1 MLIAALD
8 STAVTA
14 SAAVAEITDGK
25 LGTYSVFTVKN
36 KLTHSE
42 ILLPLLENA
51 LKQYGASIGDVDLF
65 AVSAGPGSF
74 TGVRIG
80 AATVKGLAFAENK
93 PCAAVSPLS
102 AMARNVGLGYV
113 CPVMDARR
121 DQFYTALF
129 KDGIRL
135 TEDDALSGEE
145 IAEKLKGLDRV
156 VICGDGRNRFLELY
170 GDRGNLF
177 PAPDTASDQNA
188 LAVALCGYDIF
199 AAGKA
204 VNPEA
209 LQPVYLRMPQAERER
224 LEKIK
229 NEEIKEKSEN

>member
-14 SAAVAEITDGK
+14 SAAIAEINDGK
-25 LGTYSVFTVKN
+25 LGTFALFTVKN

-51 LKQYGASIGDVDLF
+51 LTQYGAKIGDVDLF

-93 PCAAVSPLS
+93 PCVAVSPLE
-102 AMARNVGLGYV
+102 AMARTIGRGYA

-129 KDGIRL
+129 KDGVRI
-135 TEDDALSGEE
+135 TEDSALSADE
-145 IAEKLKGLDRV
+145 IKKFIADLPEV
-156 VICGDGRNRFLELY
+156 VICGDGRDKFLSYCE
-170 GDRGNLF
+170 GMSNLF
-177 PAPDTASDQNA
+177 PASDAMSDQNA
-188 LAVALCGYDIF
+188 LSVALCGFDLF
-199 AAGKA
+199 EKGSA
-204 VNPEA
+204 VSPES

-224 LEKIK
+224 LER
-229 NEEIKEKSEN
+229 EKSGD

>member
-14 SAAVAEITDGK
+14 SAAVCEITDGK
-25 LGTYSVFTVKN
+25 LGTFSLFTVKN

-51 LKQYGASIGDVDLF
+51 LKQYGADIKDIDLF

-80 AATVKGLAFAENK
+80 SATIKGLAFSENK
-93 PCAAVSPLS
+93 PCAGVSALE
-102 AMARNVGLGYV
+102 ALAKNVGRGYV

-129 KDGIRL
+129 YNGERL
-135 TEDDALSGEE
+135 WEDAALSAEE
-145 IAEKLKGLDRV
+145 IFEKLKDLPDV
-156 VICGDGRNRFLELY
+156 TICGDGRDKFILLCQNAN
-170 GDRGNLF
+170 NLF
-177 PAPDTASDQNA
+177 PASEAVCDQNA
-188 LAVALCGYDIF
+188 LSVAICGYDMF
-199 AAGKA
+199 AKGNA
-204 VNPEA
+204 VSPEA
-209 LQPVYLRMPQAERER
+209 LKPIYLRMPQAEREK
-224 LEKIK
+224 LER
-229 NEEIKEKSEN
+229 EKAAKGE

>member
-14 SAAVAEITDGK
+14 SAAVAEIIDGK
-25 LGTYSVFTVKN
+25 LGTFSLFTVKN

-51 LKQYGASIGDVDLF
+51 LKQYGATIKDIDLF

-80 AATVKGLAFAENK
+80 AATIKGLAFTENK
-93 PCAAVSPLS
+93 PCASVSALE
-102 AMARNVGLGYV
+102 ALARNVGRGYV

-129 KDGIRL
+129 KDGERI
-135 TEDDALSGEE
+135 TEDAALGVEE
-145 IAEKLKGLDRV
+145 IFKTLKELPEV
-156 VICGDGRNRFLELY
+156 TICGDGAHKFIELC
-170 GDRGNLF
+170 GNPDNLF
-177 PAPDTASDQNA
+177 PASGAGCDQNA
-188 LAVALCGYDIF
+188 LSVALCGYDIF
-199 AAGKA
+199 TNGNA
-204 VNPEA
+204 VSAKELKPI
-209 LQPVYLRMPQAERER
+209 YLRMPQAEREK
-224 LEKIK
+224 LER
-229 NEEIKEKSEN
+229 ERKEK

>member
-14 SAAVAEITDGK
+14 SAAIAEINDGK
-25 LGTYSVFTVKN
+25 LSTYGVFTVKN

-51 LKQYGASIGDVDLF
+51 LKQYGADIQDVDLF

-80 AATVKGLAFAENK
+80 AATVKGLAFAQKK
-93 PCAAVSPLS
+93 PCVGVSPLE
-102 AMARNVGLGYV
+102 AMAQNVGRGYV

-129 KDGIRL
+129 KDGKRI
-135 TEDDALSGEE
+135 TEDAALSTAE
-145 IAEKLKGLDRV
+145 I
-156 VICGDGRNRFLELY
+156 
-170 GDRGNLF
+170 
-177 PAPDTASDQNA
+177 
-188 LAVALCGYDIF
+188 
-199 AAGKA
+199 
-204 VNPEA
+204 
-209 LQPVYLRMPQAERER
+209 
-224 LEKIK
+224 
-229 NEEIKEKSEN
+229 

>member
-14 SAAVAEITDGK
+14 SAAIAEINNGR
-25 LGTYSVFTVKN
+25 LLTYSVFTVKN

-42 ILLPLLENA
+42 TLLPLLENA
-51 LKQYGASIGDVDLF
+51 LKQFGAEVKDVELF

-80 AATVKGLAFAENK
+80 AATVKGLAFAGK
-93 PCAAVSPLS
+93 VPCVGVSPLE
-102 AMARNVGLGYV
+102 AMAKGVGRGYV

-129 KDGIRL
+129 KDGVRL
-135 TEDDALSGEE
+135 TEDAALSAQEIYSQLKELGE
-145 IAEKLKGLDRV
+145 V
-156 VICGDGRNRFLELY
+156 TICGDGRDKFLSLCESTH
-170 GDRGNLF
+170 NLF
-177 PAPDTASDQNA
+177 PAPDTATDQNA
-188 LAVALCGYDIF
+188 LSVAICGYEAF
-199 AAGKA
+199 TEGKA
-204 VNPEA
+204 VNPEG

-224 LEKIK
+224 LEK
-229 NEEIKEKSEN
+229 EKTN

>member
-1 MLIAALD
+1 MLIASLD

-14 SAAVAEITDGK
+14 SAAICEINGGK

-51 LKQYGASIGDVDLF
+51 LKQYGATIKDVDLF

-93 PCAAVSPLS
+93 PCVGVSPLE
-102 AMARNVGLGYV
+102 AMAKTVGRGYV

-129 KDGIRL
+129 KDGVRI
-135 TEDDALSGEE
+135 TEDSALSVEE
-145 IAEKLKGLDRV
+145 IKNQLKDLPEV
-156 VICGDGRNRFLELY
+156 TICGDGRDKFLSLCAEE
-170 GDRGNLF
+170 GNLF
-177 PAPDTASDQNA
+177 PASDAMTDQNA
-188 LAVALCGYDIF
+188 VSVALCGF
-199 AAGKA
+199 ELFEKGLA
-204 VNPEA
+204 VNPES
-209 LQPVYLRMPQAERER
+209 LQPIYLRMPQAERER
-224 LEKIK
+224 LER
-229 NEEIKEKSEN
+229 EKSSDS

>member
-14 SAAVAEITDGK
+14 SCAVAEINENK
-25 LGTYSVFTVKN
+25 LGTYSLFTVKN

-51 LKQYGASIGDVDLF
+51 LKQYGADIKDIELF

-80 AATVKGLAFAENK
+80 ASTVKGLAFANNT
-93 PCAAVSPLS
+93 PCVAVSALH
-102 AMARNVGLGYV
+102 AMAKNVSRGYV

-121 DQFYTALF
+121 DQFYTAIF
-129 KDGIRL
+129 KDGKRIS
-135 TEDDALSGEE
+135 DDSAKSFDE
-145 IAEKLKGLDRV
+145 IVNEIKGLPEV
-156 VICGDGRNRFLELY
+156 TVCGDGMEKFVSMCDGLE
-170 GDRGNLF
+170 NVF
-177 PAPDTASDQNA
+177 PASYVSADQNA
-188 LAVALCGYDIF
+188 LSVALIGYEMF
-199 AAGKA
+199 KNGQTVSAK
-204 VNPEA
+204 E

-224 LEKIK
+224 LEKSK
-229 NEEIKEKSEN
+229 

>member
-14 SAAVAEITDGK
+14 SAAIAEINDGK
-25 LGTYSVFTVKN
+25 LGTFSLFTVKN

-51 LKQYGASIGDVDLF
+51 LKQYGADVKDIDLF

-80 AATVKGLAFAENK
+80 AATVKGLAFADNK
-93 PCAAVSPLS
+93 PCASVSALE
-102 AMARNVGLGYV
+102 AMAKNVGRGYV

-129 KDGIRL
+129 KDGKRI
-135 TEDDALSGEE
+135 TEDSAKSVNE
-145 IAEKLKGLDRV
+145 ILEMLNGLDEV
-156 VICGDGRNRFLELY
+156 VICGDGRDKFLSLC
-170 GDRGNLF
+170 GDRDNLF
-177 PAPDTASDQNA
+177 PASEVSSDQNA
-188 LAVALCGYDIF
+188 LSVALLGYDIY
-199 AAGKA
+199 ASGGA
-204 VNPEA
+204 VPPER
-209 LQPVYLRMPQAERER
+209 LTPIYLRMPQAEREK
-224 LEKIK
+224 LERQKA
-229 NEEIKEKSEN
+229 EEQSKV